1 MTGDIVLDGDV
12 IVRAH
17 GSLRRLTLNR
27 PQTINALTLGM
38 AETMTA
44 FLRQWAN
51 DPAVGTVLLDGA
63 GERGLCAG
71 GDLRALYDAKK
82 SQSSFPAHYW
92 ATEYKL
98 DVLIARYPKP
108 VVALMTGL
116 VMGGGVGISAHAS
129 HRVVTDRSA
138 VAMPEC
144 AIGLVP
150 DVGASFILARA
161 PGSTGLH
168 LALTGARMTAADA
181 IYSGFADIHVA
192 AARIADM
199 PEAFADCRDASG
211 VAVRLRDLSTPPA
224 PGRLAAARSWIDACY
239 RADTVEDVAECLQKV
254 DHDDARAAHEAI
266 RKGSPTSLK
275 VTLQNLRDAAVFKR
289 VEQSFQQDYRIVL
302 ACHAGH
308 DFIEGIRAT
317 IVDKDRNPNWWPS
330 RLEDVTPDIVERHFK
345 SVGALELQFQ

>member
-1 MTGDIVLDGDV
+1 MTEDTVLDGDV
-12 IVRAH
+12 IVRAQ

-38 AETMTA
+38 AETMTL

-51 DPAVGTVLLDGA
+51 DLAVSAVLIDGA

-82 SQSSFPAHYW
+82 SQGSFPAHYW

-144 AIGLVP
+144 IIGLVP

-161 PGSTGLH
+161 PGSTGMH

-192 AARIADM
+192 ATGITGI
-199 PEAFADCRDASG
+199 PEALADCRDAAS
-211 VAVRLRDLSTPPA
+211 VTARLRGLSTAPA
-224 PGRLAAARSWIDACY
+224 PGRLSAAQSWIDACY
-239 RADTVEDVAECLQKV
+239 RTDTVEDVAERLRNV

-275 VTLQNLRDAAVFKR
+275 VTLQNVREAASFKR

-308 DFIEGIRAT
+308 DFIEGIRAA
-317 IVDKDRNPNWWPS
+317 IVDKDRNPKWQPA

-345 SVGALELQFQ
+345 SVGALELQFP

>member
-1 MTGDIVLDGDV
+1 MTGDTVLDGDV
-12 IVRAH
+12 IVRAL
-17 GSLRRLTLNR
+17 GSLRWLTLNR

-38 AETMTA
+38 AETMLE
-44 FLRQWAN
+44 FLRQWAD
-51 DPAVGTVLLDGA
+51 DPAVGTVLIDGA

-82 SQSSFPAHYW
+82 SPSSFPAHYW

-108 VVALMTGL
+108 VIALMTGL

-161 PGSTGLH
+161 PGSTGIH

-181 IYSGFADIHVA
+181 MYAGFADIHVA
-192 AARIADM
+192 AGRIADI
-199 PEAFADCRDASG
+199 PGALADCRDASS
-211 VAVRLRDLSTPPA
+211 VAVRLRDLSTPPK
-224 PGRLAAARSWIDACY
+224 PGRLAGARSWGDACY
-239 RADTVEDVAECLQKV
+239 GADSVEGVVECLHKI
-254 DHDDARAAHEAI
+254 DRDDARAAHEAI
-266 RKGSPTSLK
+266 CKGSPTSLK
-275 VTLQNLRDAAVFKR
+275 VTLRNVREAMAFNR
-289 VEQSFQQDYRIVL
+289 VEQSFRQDYRIVL

-317 IVDKDRNPNWWPS
+317 IVDKDRNPKWQPA
-330 RLEDVTPDIVERHFK
+330 RLENVTPDIVERHFK
-345 SVGALELQFQ
+345 SVGALELQFP

>member
-12 IVRAH
+12 IVRAR
-17 GSLRRLTLNR
+17 GLLRQLTLNR

-44 FLRQWAN
+44 FLRQWAD
-51 DPAVGTVLLDGA
+51 DPAVGAVLVDGA

-71 GDLRALYDAKK
+71 GDLRALYDAKT

-92 ATEYKL
+92 ATEYRL
-98 DVLIARYPKP
+98 NVLIARYPKP

-129 HRVVTDRSA
+129 HRVVTDRSS

-161 PGSTGLH
+161 PGSTGMH

-192 AARIADM
+192 ASRIADI
-199 PEAFADCRDASG
+199 PEALADCRDASS
-211 VAVRLRDLSTPPA
+211 VTARLRDLSTPPA

-239 RADTVEDVAECLQKV
+239 RADTVEDVAECLHKTDQ
-254 DHDDARAAHEAI
+254 DDARAAHEAI

-275 VTLQNLRDAAVFKR
+275 VTLRNVREAAVFKR

-317 IVDKDRNPNWWPS
+317 IVDKDRNPKWQPA
-330 RLEDVTPDIVERHFK
+330 RLEDVTTDIVERHFK
-345 SVGALELQFQ
+345 PVGALELQFP

>member
-1 MTGDIVLDGDV
+1 
-12 IVRAH
+12 
-17 GSLRRLTLNR
+17 
-27 PQTINALTLGM
+27 M
-38 AETMTA
+38 AETMTT

-51 DPAVGTVLLDGA
+51 DPAVGAVLLDGA

-82 SQSSFPAHYW
+82 SQNSFPAQYW

-161 PGSTGLH
+161 PGSTGIH

-199 PEAFADCRDASG
+199 PEALADCRDASS
-211 VAVRLRDLSTPPA
+211 VAVRMRDLSTPPA
-224 PGRLAAARSWIDACY
+224 PGRLAAARSWIDACC

-275 VTLQNLRDAAVFKR
+275 VTLQNVRDAAVFKR

-317 IVDKDRNPNWWPS
+317 IVDKDRNPNWRPS

>member
-1 MTGDIVLDGDV
+1 MTDAILRDGEV
-12 IVRAH
+12 IVRKLGA
-17 GSLRRLTLNR
+17 LRRLTLNR
-27 PQTINALTLGM
+27 PQAINALTLGM

-44 FLRQWAN
+44 YLHQWAD
-51 DPAVGTVLLDGA
+51 DPAAGAVLIDGA

-71 GDLRALYDAKK
+71 GDLRTLYDAKK
-82 SQSSFPAHYW
+82 SPSAFPAHYW

-108 VVALMTGL
+108 VIALMTGL

-138 VAMPEC
+138 VAVPEC

-161 PGSTGLH
+161 PGATGLH
-168 LALTGARMTAADA
+168 LALTGARMAAADA
-181 IYSGFADIHVA
+181 IHCGFADSHIA
-192 AARIADM
+192 TARIADIA
-199 PEAFADCRDASG
+199 EALADCRDAGG
-211 VAVRLRDLSTPPA
+211 VAARLRDLSTPPA

-239 RADTVEDVAECLQKV
+239 CADTIEDVVERLRKI
-254 DHDDARAAHEAI
+254 DDDDARSAHEAI
-266 RKGSPTSLK
+266 GKGSPTSLK
-275 VTLQNLRDAAVFKR
+275 VTLRNVREAAVFER

-317 IVDKDRNPNWWPS
+317 IVDKDRNPQWAPA

-345 SVGALELQFQ
+345 SVGGLELQFP

>member
-1 MTGDIVLDGDV
+1 MTGDTVLDGDI

-38 AETMTA
+38 AETMTTA
-44 FLRQWAN
+44 LRQWAD
-51 DPAVGTVLLDGA
+51 DPAVGVVLIDGA

-82 SQSSFPAHYW
+82 SQNSFPAHYW
-92 ATEYKL
+92 ATEYQL

-108 VVALMTGL
+108 VVAMMTGL

-129 HRVVTDRSA
+129 HRVVTDSSA

-144 AIGLVP
+144 IIGLVP

-161 PGSTGLH
+161 PGSTGMH

-192 AARIADM
+192 TTGIAGI
-199 PEAFADCRDASG
+199 PEALADCRDAAG
-211 VAVRLRDLSTPPA
+211 VTAHLRGLSTPPA
-224 PGRLAAARSWIDACY
+224 PGRLSAAQSWIDECY
-239 RADTVEDVAECLQKV
+239 RADTVEDVAERLRNV
-254 DHDDARAAHEAI
+254 DHDDARAAHDAI

-275 VTLQNLRDAAVFKR
+275 VTLQNVREAAAFKR

-317 IVDKDRNPNWWPS
+317 IVDKDRNPRWQPA

-345 SVGALELQFQ
+345 SVGALELQFP

>member
-1 MTGDIVLDGDV
+1 MTGDTVLDGDV
-12 IVRAH
+12 IIRRLGA
-17 GSLRRLTLNR
+17 LRRITLNR

-38 AETMTA
+38 AETMTT

-51 DPAVGTVLLDGA
+51 DPAVGAVLLDGA

-71 GDLRALYDAKK
+71 GDLRALYDAKQ
-82 SQSSFPAHYW
+82 SQSSFPTHYW
-92 ATEYKL
+92 AAEYKL

-144 AIGLVP
+144 VIGLVP

-161 PGSTGLH
+161 PGSTGMH

-181 IYSGFADIHVA
+181 IYSGFADVHVT
-192 AARIADM
+192 AARIADI
-199 PEAFADCRDASG
+199 PEALADCRDAGS
-211 VAVRLRDLSTPPA
+211 VAARLHDLSTPPA

-239 RADTVEDVAECLQKV
+239 RAETVEDVAECLHKV

-275 VTLQNLRDAAVFKR
+275 VTLRNVREAAAFKR

-308 DFIEGIRAT
+308 DFIEGIRAA
-317 IVDKDRNPNWWPS
+317 IVDKDRNPKWQPA

-345 SVGALELQFQ
+345 SIGALELQFP